1 MIDDDMVVANMVAL
15 MDEDIVGVAI
25 VVFITITVGD
35 IIAMS

>member
-1 MIDDDMVVANMVAL
+1 MIDDDMVAL